1 MTRPIWNVIDSAFYE
16 QKMHC
21 MQKSANNTHQSLER
35 ALDVLMVFTPDNL
48 ELGATEV
55 SEKIGGVH
63 RSTVTRLLHVLTRR
77 GFLQQNPSTKKYS
90 LGRSAARI
98 GRAVAQSLD
107 SQLVNI
113 AQPHVN
119 ALRDAVGE
127 TAALEVFYESNTI
140 LAYYAKGRRLVQVS
154 FRIGDRLPVHV
165 AAGAKAVL
173 AFLPLDMAESLIP
186 KKLVRFT
193 PHTITNRKALLKQLA
208 EIRKSGLAFDLGE
221 RDEDVHVIAAP
232 VFNHENR
239 PVAAVVISVPVS
251 RKDTLTDPK
260 TIALLKETTAAL
272 SARLLN

>member
-1 MTRPIWNVIDSAFYE
+1 M
-16 QKMHC
+16 
-21 MQKSANNTHQSLER
+21 ER
-35 ALDVLMVFTPDNL
+35 ALDILIAFTPDNL

-55 SEKIGGVH
+55 SEKIRGVH

-90 LGRSAARI
+90 LGRSSARI

-173 AFLPLDMAESLIP
+173 AFLPIDMTESFIP

-193 PHTITNRKALLKQLA
+193 PHTITNRKALLKQLV
-208 EIRKSGLAFDLGE
+208 EIRESGLAFDLGE

-251 RKDTLTDPK
+251 RKETLTDPK
-260 TIALLKETTAAL
+260 TIALLKKTTAAI
-272 SARLLN
+272 SVRLLN

>member
-1 MTRPIWNVIDSAFYE
+1 
-16 QKMHC
+16 
-21 MQKSANNTHQSLER
+21 MQQYNTHQSLER
-35 ALDVLMVFTPDNL
+35 ALDILMVFTPENL
-48 ELGATEV
+48 ELGAAEV
-55 SEKIGGVH
+55 SEKVGGLH
-63 RSTVTRLLHVLTRR
+63 RSTVTRLLQVLTRR

-113 AQPHVN
+113 AQPHVD
-119 ALRDAVGE
+119 ALRNAVDE
-127 TAALEVFYESNTI
+127 TAALEVFSETNTI

-154 FRIGDRLPVHV
+154 FGIGDRLPVHV

-173 AFLPLDMAESLIP
+173 AFLPVDTAKSLIP

-193 PHTITNRKALLKQLA
+193 PYTITNRKALLNQLV
-208 EIRKSGLAFDLGE
+208 EIRKSGVARDSGE

-251 RKDTLTDPK
+251 RKEILTDPK
-260 TIALLKETTAAL
+260 TIALLKETTAAI

>member
-1 MTRPIWNVIDSAFYE
+1 
-16 QKMHC
+16 
-21 MQKSANNTHQSLER
+21 MQQNNTHQSLER
-35 ALDVLMVFTPDNL
+35 ALDILMIFTPDNL

-55 SEKIGGVH
+55 SEKIGGMH
-63 RSTVTRLLHVLTRR
+63 RSTVTRLLQVLTRR

-90 LGRSAARI
+90 LGRSAAKI
-98 GRAVAQSLD
+98 GRAVAQSLG

-113 AQPHVN
+113 AQPHVD
-119 ALRDAVGE
+119 ALRNDVGE
-127 TAALEVFYESNTI
+127 AAALEVFYESNTI

-173 AFLPLDMAESLIP
+173 AFLPEAMAESLIP
-186 KKLVRFT
+186 KNLERFT
-193 PHTITNRKALLKQLA
+193 PHTITDRKALLKQLA
-208 EIRKSGLAFDLGE
+208 EIRKSGVARDSGE

-251 RKDTLTDPK
+251 RKEILTKPH
-260 TIALLKETTAAL
+260 TIASLKETTAAI
-272 SARLLN
+272 SERLFN